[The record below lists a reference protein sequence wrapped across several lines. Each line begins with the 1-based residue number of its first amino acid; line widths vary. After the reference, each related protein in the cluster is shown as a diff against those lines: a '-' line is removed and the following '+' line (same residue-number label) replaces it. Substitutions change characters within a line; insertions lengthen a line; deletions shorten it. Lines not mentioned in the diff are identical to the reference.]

1 MKPKL
6 PQILITWSA
15 EDKAYIACFH
25 ANSHYKYISAHGRSP
40 IIACQ
45 RLIAA
50 SIIASRTK

>member
-45 RLIAA
+45 RLVAA